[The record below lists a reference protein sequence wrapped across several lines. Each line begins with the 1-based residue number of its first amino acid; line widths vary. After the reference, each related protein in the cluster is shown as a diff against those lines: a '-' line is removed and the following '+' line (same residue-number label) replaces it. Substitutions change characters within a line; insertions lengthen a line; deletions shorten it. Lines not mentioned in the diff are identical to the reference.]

1 MIMRHSR
8 NRRLRPTGRLLCGG
22 AVGAVWVIVLASTA
36 TGAKG
41 PSARL
46 ARTVTGTATA
56 RLSPVSVEGS
66 RLEEA
71 GPVSGALTGSVRA
84 DLHVGSTFTASFTIH
99 TKNGEIVGQGEA
111 KPHGSGRYES
121 FSGSLAAKS
130 GTGRYA
136 HIHGTAGLY
145 GVVDRRTD
153 KVTIQATGG
162 HLVY

>member
-22 AVGAVWVIVLASTA
+22 AVGVVLVIVLGSTA
-36 TGAKG
+36 IGAKG

-71 GPVSGALTGSVRA
+71 GPRSG
-84 DLHVGSTFTASFTIH
+84 
-99 TKNGEIVGQGEA
+99 
-111 KPHGSGRYES
+111 P
-121 FSGSLAAKS
+121 
-130 GTGRYA
+130 
-136 HIHGTAGLY
+136 
-145 GVVDRRTD
+145 
-153 KVTIQATGG
+153 ATGKG
-162 HLVY
+162 RPAPHPPPASTPSPTVHPKNPEILGPCAA